1 MTEKIQ
7 GQEIWKQ
14 GCQSQKKISVDLR
27 NTQSA
32 DECGRRNFEP
42 LYDPAEGIASPGE
55 FPWLCLLFTGKET
68 GSDRF
73 LGGCAIVP
81 ENKNNDISKGTT
93 SRVITAF
100 HKLRSLQGPE

>member
-1 MTEKIQ
+1 MYLFL
-7 GQEIWKQ
+7 
-14 GCQSQKKISVDLR
+14 KISYYYIHIFFL
-27 NTQSA
+27 
-32 DECGRRNFEP
+32 
-42 LYDPAEGIASPGE
+42 AEGIASPGE

>member
-1 MTEKIQ
+1 MKLFAKQKVHHKPLFSEECIYS
-7 GQEIWKQ
+7 WKLVN
-14 GCQSQKKISVDLR
+14 ITIHTDFFL
-27 NTQSA
+27 
-32 DECGRRNFEP
+32 
-42 LYDPAEGIASPGE
+42 AEGIASPGE

>member
-42 LYDPAEGIASPGE
+42 LYDP
-55 FPWLCLLFTGKET
+55 GKE
-68 GSDRF
+68 F
-73 LGGCAIVP
+73 
-81 ENKNNDISKGTT
+81 EK
-93 SRVITAF
+93 F
-100 HKLRSLQGPE
+100 